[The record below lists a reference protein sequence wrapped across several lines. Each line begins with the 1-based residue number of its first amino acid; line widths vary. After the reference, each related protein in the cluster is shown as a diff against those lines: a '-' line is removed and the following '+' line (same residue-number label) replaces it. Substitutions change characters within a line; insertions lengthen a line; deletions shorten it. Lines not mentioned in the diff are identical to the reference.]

1 MLLVPRFLSARRYGG
16 CMNEAVRILSQTYSS
31 DALLVNLG
39 PPLPDPEL
47 ASMLN
52 NNVVEVSDC
61 MRHGMVWDEM
71 MLSNN
76 VLDEMSECVPY
87 RVECSE

>member
-1 MLLVPRFLSARRYGG
+1 MLLGPQIVSVPRYGC

-47 ASMLN
+47 ASMLD
-52 NNVVEVSDC
+52 NNVVEVSGC
-61 MRHGMVWDEM
+61 VHCCWHG
-71 MLSNN
+71 NK
-76 VLDEMSECVPY
+76 
-87 RVECSE
+87 RCSTTWW